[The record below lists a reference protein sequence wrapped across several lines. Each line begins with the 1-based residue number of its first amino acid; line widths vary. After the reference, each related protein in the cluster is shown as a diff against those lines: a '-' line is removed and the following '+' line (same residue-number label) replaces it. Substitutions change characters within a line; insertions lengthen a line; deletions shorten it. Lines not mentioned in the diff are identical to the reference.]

1 MKKNYDSILSEDD
14 KKNIINDYSE
24 NLMSLRE
31 VAQKYDIK
39 SKYYLS
45 KLLKEHMRNL
55 SDANKLAHK
64 KYPNSFKHSD
74 NTKEKIRVKR
84 FQYMK
89 DHPEKTAW
97 RKKNMSYPEKCFI
110 LFLEERG
117 YDKNFRIEREYP
129 IFPYFIDF
137 AFVDLKIA
145 IEIDGSQHLSPNRK
159 KSDCA
164 KDAILVE
171 KGWKVIRIAESI
183 VKTDWD
189 LIDSKL
195 KDYITFNTDIVFEQV
210 GIVKHCKQ
218 YTKVQRNEFGRSIK
232 MTESFIQQRH
242 VNRPD
247 LKTLKKELEESNF
260 KQVAKKYGVSDNAV
274 RKWCK
279 FYGMS
284 QKASDYK
291 QKKVK

>member
-31 VAQKYDIK
+31 VAKKYDIK
-39 SKYYLS
+39 SKSYLS
-45 KLLKEHMRNL
+45 KLLKGHMRNV

-84 FQYMK
+84 LQYMK
-89 DHPEKTAW
+89 DHPEKTAK

-117 YDKNFRIEREYP
+117 YDKKFRIEREYP
-129 IFPYFIDF
+129 IFTYFIDF

-164 KDAILVE
+164 KDSLLVE
-171 KGWKVIRIAESI
+171 NGWKVIRIAESI

-195 KDYITFNTDIVFEQV
+195 KDHITFNTDIVFEQV
-210 GIVKHCKQ
+210 GIIKHCKQ

-232 MTESFIQQRH
+232 MTESYIQQRH

-274 RKWCK
+274 RNWCK
-279 FYGMS
+279 FYRMS

-291 QKKVK
+291 QKKD